1 MGHTPDQCRIKFP
14 HLKKKMQ
21 EERDRKR
28 KEAQKKKRSA
38 KLDKGEEAVRE
49 SSVVGGARFGKQL
62 DAEFGSAHRDAA
74 TQALAVTLRVVYFDA
89 GVGTWALRVGGSD
102 TPVLQVKKT
111 DTKTWLTAAA
121 NSSLPAGGGKGVEMS
136 LRSVC
141 YAPACDNEAFSLLE
155 VLVR

>member
-1 MGHTPDQCRIKFP
+1 M
-14 HLKKKMQ
+14 
-21 EERDRKR
+21 
-28 KEAQKKKRSA
+28 
-38 KLDKGEEAVRE
+38 
-49 SSVVGGARFGKQL
+49 
-62 DAEFGSAHRDAA
+62 HRDAA
-74 TQALAVTLRVVYFDA
+74 TQALAVTLRVVYFDE

-121 NSSLPAGGGKGVEMS
+121 NSSLPAGGGGKGVEMS

-141 YAPACDNEAFSLLE
+141 YAPDCDNEAFSLLE